1 MGRIVA
7 IINQKGGVGKT
18 TTAVNLAASLA
29 AGEHATL
36 LVDLDPQGNASSGLG
51 YAPGK
56 VPRGTYDVLLGSLP
70 IADAIVG
77 TELGDLKLL
86 PARQDLSGAEI
97 ELVGIERREYQ
108 LSLRLEAVRDRFE
121 YLLIDCPPS
130 LGLLTLNALV
140 AATSVIVPVQCEY
153 YALEGLSHLI
163 DTIER
168 VRASLN
174 PALEI
179 DGILLTMFDGR
190 NNLSKQVASEVRQY
204 FEAKVFDT
212 VVPRNIRL
220 SESPSFGKPILLY
233 DVDSKGCKSYLQLA
247 EELTRKQ
254 LPNTRARGR
263 GDAA

>member
-29 AGEHATL
+29 AAEHRTL

-51 YAPGK
+51 YPPGK
-56 VPRGTYDVLLGSLP
+56 VGRGTYDVLLGSTPAREVLCK
-70 IADAIVG
+70 
-77 TELGDLKLL
+77 TELGNLTLL
-86 PARQDLSGAEI
+86 AARQELAGAEI
-97 ELVGIERREYQ
+97 ELVNMERREYQ
-108 LSLRLEAVRDRFE
+108 LGDRLAAIRDEFD
-121 YLLIDCPPS
+121 YLLVDCPPS
-130 LGLLTLNALV
+130 LGLLTLNALT
-140 AATSVIVPVQCEY
+140 AARSVIVPVQCEY
-153 YALEGLSHLI
+153 YALEGLAHLV

-179 DGILLTMFDGR
+179 DGFLMTMYDGR
-190 NNLSKQVASEVRQY
+190 NNLSRQVETEVRSY
-204 FEAKVFDT
+204 FHAKVFDT

-233 DVDSKGCKSYLQLA
+233 DVDSRGCKSYLQLA
-247 EELTRKQ
+247 EEL
-254 LPNTRARGR
+254 ARR
-263 GDAA
+263 HAA